1 MEILPTQGICKEAS
15 LATRLHTNKIE
26 VFWLSL
32 KRWMPR
38 SGIYNLS
45 QNINIYLWLRTNRIN
60 KVYTFWAL
68 VNLVRE
74 NNSTDLMN
82 SAHDIIPDV
91 EGCDN
96 NKKKMLW
103 IVNQTRTARTLPV
116 KDLTIHAYFAIL
128 TSSTRR
134 RLLSTWKSVQ
144 EQTQN
149 VRCWNWPVLTASKP
163 LKHMTKLGSTL
174 KFTSWDRL
182 ETCIRGLAR

>member
-1 MEILPTQGICKEAS
+1 MLVQQLVTLASTILLLQQMEILPTQGICKESS
-15 LATRLHTNKIE
+15 LATRLPTNKIE
-26 VFWLSL
+26 VFWVSL
-32 KRWMPR
+32 KTWMPR

-74 NNSTDLMN
+74 NNSIDLMN
-82 SAHDIIPDV
+82 SAHNIIPDF

-96 NKKKMLW
+96 NKK
-103 IVNQTRTARTLPV
+103 IVNQIRTARTLPV
-116 KDLTIHAYFAIL
+116 KDLTIHAYFAIP

-134 RLLSTWKSVQ
+134 TLLSTWKSVQ

-149 VRCWNWPVLTASKP
+149 VRC
-163 LKHMTKLGSTL
+163 
-174 KFTSWDRL
+174 
-182 ETCIRGLAR
+182 